1 MRPNFY
7 LMKATVSGALGG
19 LLFGFDTAVIAGAM
33 DALTRLYH
41 LTDTTQGIT
50 VFTAVAGTVVGA
62 MSAGAI
68 GQKLGGRETLRITA
82 VFYVISAIGCMLAW
96 NWDALLV
103 FRFLGGLG
111 IGASSVLGPVYITEL
126 APAKW
131 RGRMVG
137 TFQVNVVIGILLAYA
152 SNFAIRTLHLGAWEW
167 RVQLGV
173 AAIPAVL
180 FLILLFGIPRSP
192 RWSVSKDRIDEAMHV
207 LKMMGD
213 PDPAA
218 ELADIKLALKESHAV
233 ANEPVFQ
240 WKYRYP
246 LFLAITIGAF
256 NQLAGINAILYYLNN
271 IFASAGF
278 SQMSGDLQ
286 SIAIGATNLVFTLVG
301 MTLID
306 RLGRK
311 TLLLIGAAGCAAC
324 LGGVAYVFL
333 TNSHQAALLGLL
345 VVYIAFFAVSQ
356 GAVIWVYIG
365 EVFPN
370 VVRNKGQSVG
380 NSSHWIMNAAIA
392 LVFPILAAKS
402 GGAPFVFFAVMTLV
416 QFVTVLFFYPETKGQ
431 TLEALQRRLTLPDSA
446 DEGLVEPSI
455 WSFRGRIPR
464 RDYWIRLGAL
474 ALLFALIR
482 GLTNLISVEWFAV
495 IFSVAAGLFGL
506 ATQVKR
512 WHDLDLSG
520 GMVLLNL
527 TVVFL
532 PVALIWQGFF
542 RGTAGPN
549 RFGADPTHEE

>member
-19 LLFGFDTAVIAGAM
+19 LLFGFDTAVIAGAI
-33 DALTRLYH
+33 ATLTRLYH
-41 LTDTTQGIT
+41 LSDTTKGLAGAINALSQHFHLTNVPQGIT
-50 VFTAVAGTVVGA
+50 VFIAVAGTVVGA

-82 VFYVISAIGCMLAW
+82 VFYVVSALGCMLAW
-96 NWDALLV
+96 NWPSLLF

-137 TFQVNVVIGILLAYA
+137 TFQINVVIGILLAYA
-152 SNFAIRTLHLGAWEW
+152 SNFAIRELHLGAWEW

-173 AAIPAVL
+173 AAIPAIL
-180 FLILLFGIPRSP
+180 FLVLLFGIPRSP
-192 RWSVSKDRIDEAMHV
+192 RWSVSKNRIDEAMQV
-207 LKMMGD
+207 LKLMGD
-213 PDPAA
+213 PDPET
-218 ELADIKLALKESHAV
+218 ELADIQQAIRESHAT

-271 IFASAGF
+271 IFAAAGF
-278 SQMSGDLQ
+278 SQLSGDLQ
-286 SIAIGATNLVFTLVG
+286 AIAIGATNLVFTLIG

-311 TLLLIGAAGCAAC
+311 TLLLIGAVGTASC
-324 LGGVAYVFL
+324 LSGVAYVFF
-333 TNSHQAALLGLL
+333 TQSHQAALLWLL
-345 VVYIAFFAVSQ
+345 IVYIAFFAVSQ

-392 LVFPILAAKS
+392 LIFPVLAAKS
-402 GGAPFVFFAVMTLV
+402 GGAPFVFFAFMTIV
-416 QFVTVLFFYPETKGQ
+416 QFVVVLFFYPETKGQ
-431 TLEALQRRLTLPDSA
+431 TLEALQRK
-446 DEGLVEPSI
+446 LVKS
-455 WSFRGRIPR
+455 
-464 RDYWIRLGAL
+464 
-474 ALLFALIR
+474 
-482 GLTNLISVEWFAV
+482 
-495 IFSVAAGLFGL
+495 
-506 ATQVKR
+506 
-512 WHDLDLSG
+512 
-520 GMVLLNL
+520 
-527 TVVFL
+527 
-532 PVALIWQGFF
+532 
-542 RGTAGPN
+542 
-549 RFGADPTHEE
+549 